1 MFNMAETVE
10 NQQHHHQ
17 HHHHDRRK
25 THHYDPL
32 PICVLLLL
40 HLARVMHAA
49 GAPGISEIRIGAMLS
64 TDEDTATLQEAV
76 REVNDNSLILPG
88 NYQLNVTSIVMTTNP
103 IESAIR
109 VCEKI
114 IPNQVYAVISGH
126 SPELYMSSVSVSY
139 TCGFYGIPVIGISA
153 RECIFSDK
161 HIHKSYL
168 RTVPPYSQQATVW
181 ADLVEHFDW
190 SSVVTITSSDQDGRS
205 ILSTLRKRQKH
216 NELFKIEKSITY
228 KPGANNMTDTLLEA
242 RKCTS
247 RVMLLYASEK
257 DATTIYQDTQRLNMT
272 GNGYAWLVT
281 EQGITGEALAGAPE
295 GVLAMYLEQGTDTK
309 SHIQDAV
316 RVIAK
321 GIHSFVQNEGIM
333 PPPAGC
339 RHSGDSLWPSGQ
351 LFYGNLVDAT
361 VLQGATGAIDF
372 DKHGDRK
379 SAKYKLINIQGGEPV
394 TIGAWSS
401 DTRLTTNHVSVIWPG
416 GTREKPEGYELQTHL
431 RVVIMKDS
439 PFVYVDEQDPMT
451 KKCLNDTIPC
461 LATNGDSMQCC
472 YGYCIDLLQVLSKEL
487 NFTIDLH
494 QVQDGT
500 YGDYEKVNG
509 TEKKRWNGMI
519 GELVDGKAD
528 MIMAPLTINNE
539 RARFIDFS
547 KPYKYQGLTILVK
560 KADSGTNL
568 LSFMRPF
575 QISLWILIGVCI
587 HVIAVVIYLLDRF
600 SPFSHPRN
608 AEEETDALN
617 LSQALWF
624 SWSVLLNSG
633 VGERTP
639 RSFGARVLGVV
650 WAGFAMIMV
659 ASYTANL
666 AAYLVLDRPQAR
678 INGINDAKMRNPS
691 SAFTYATVSKSSVEM
706 YFRRQVELSS
716 MYRFMK
722 TYNYKEADMAI
733 EDLKSGK
740 LDAFIYDSAMLDF
753 EVSRDCGLITV
764 GELFGR
770 SGFGIGLQKG
780 SLWTQKVSLRILE
793 LHERGK
799 IGELDLKWI
808 TSKQCGVKSIQP
820 TTLGLSSMGGV
831 FILVAGGF
839 LVGCVINRM
848 EIHYKRHQ
856 QTKERQVELARVA
869 VSHWRGT
876 VRRRRKRNSSKYM
889 VPAPTPE
896 PVEKRNGVQGAS
908 SLEKEMD
915 GAIPLAVINRRDRT
929 IPMLQLP
936 SNTYR
941 WGSSADSFCSS
952 PNSLSSN

>member
-1 MFNMAETVE
+1 MAMTTD
-10 NQQHHHQ
+10 NQLELPRTYHHRRH
-17 HHHHDRRK
+17 RK
-25 THHYDPL
+25 TNRYDPL
-32 PICVLLLL
+32 PVCLLLLL

-49 GAPGISEIRIGAMLS
+49 PAISEIRIGAMLS
-64 TDEDTATLQEAV
+64 TEEDIETLQAAV

-88 NYQLNVTSIVMTTNP
+88 NYQLNVTSIVMTNNP

-109 VCEKI
+109 VCVKI

-168 RTVPPYSQQATVW
+168 RTVPPYSQQANVW
-181 ADLVEHFDW
+181 ADLVDHFEW
-190 SSVVTITSSDQDGRS
+190 NSVVTITSSDQDGRA
-205 ILSTLRKRQKH
+205 ILSTLRKRL
-216 NELFKIEKSITY
+216 EGSARFKIEQSIAY
-228 KPGANNMTDTLLEA
+228 KPRASNLTDTLLEV
-242 RKCTS
+242 RKCRS
-247 RVMLLYASEK
+247 RVLLLYASEK
-257 DATTIYQDTQRLNMT
+257 DATTIFQDAQRLNMT
-272 GNGYAWLVT
+272 GAGYAWVVT
-281 EQGITGEALAGAPE
+281 EQGITGEALAEAPE
-295 GVLAMYLEQGTDTK
+295 GTLGMYLEQGTDTK

-339 RHSGDSLWPSGQ
+339 RLSSGESLWASGR
-351 LFYGNLVDAT
+351 LFYGNLVDAR

-379 SAKYKLINIQGGEPV
+379 SAKYKLINIQSGEPV

-401 DTRLTTNHVSVIWPG
+401 ETRLTTTHVPIIWPG
-416 GTREKPEGYELQTHL
+416 GTRDKPEGYELQTHL

-439 PFVYVDEQDPMT
+439 PFVYVDEQDPET
-451 KKCLNDTIPC
+451 KKCMNDTLPC
-461 LATNGDSMQCC
+461 LAAKGDRMQCC
-472 YGYCIDLLQVLSKEL
+472 YGFCIDLLVVLAKEL
-487 NFTIDLH
+487 NFTFDLH
-494 QVQDGT
+494 QVHDGN
-500 YGDYEKVNG
+500 YGNFEHVNG
-509 TEKKRWNGMI
+509 TERKRWTGMI
-519 GELVDGKAD
+519 GELVDDKAD

-539 RARFIDFS
+539 RARYIDFS

-560 KADSGTNL
+560 KADASTNL

-575 QISLWILIGVCI
+575 QISLWLLIGVCI

-608 AEEETDALN
+608 GSETDALN

-666 AAYLVLDRPQAR
+666 AAYLVLDKPHAR
-678 INGINDAKMRNPS
+678 ISGINDAKMRNPS
-691 SAFTYATVSKSSVEM
+691 PAFTYATVSKSSVEM

-716 MYRFMK
+716 MYRFMQ
-722 TYNYKEADMAI
+722 TYNYKEADNAI

-780 SLWTQKVSLRILE
+780 SLWTQKISLRILE
-793 LHERGK
+793 LHEKGK
-799 IGELDLKWI
+799 IGELDIKWI
-808 TSKQCGVKSIQP
+808 TSKQCGVKSVQP

-839 LVGCVINRM
+839 LVGCIINRL

-856 QTKERQVELARVA
+856 QTKERQIELARVA
-869 VSHWRGT
+869 VSHWRST
-876 VRRRRKRNSSKYM
+876 VRRRRKRVSSKYM
-889 VPAPTPE
+889 VPAPSPE
-896 PVEKRNGVQGAS
+896 PMEKRNGVQGS
-908 SLEKEMD
+908 SSIEKEMD
-915 GAIPLAVINRRDRT
+915 GAIPLAVINRRSRT
-929 IPMLQLP
+929 TPILQIP
-936 SNTYR
+936 SNT
-941 WGSSADSFCSS
+941 WGSSADSHCSS
-952 PNSLSSN
+952 PKSVSPN